1 MESFNFYEKS
11 QHCDRSV
18 FAEEIFFPLTCK
30 QNYFVV
36 VVVAVVFFFLKFN
49 LYKDSN
55 RIVGF
60 LAIFSLLIMCSRMCL
75 PLFPL
80 IQHLLRVAMSFSQS
94 VSSCMIE

>member
-36 VVVAVVFFFLKFN
+36 VVAIVFFFFN
-49 LYKDSN
+49 L
-55 RIVGF
+55 IVIKIQTELLVF
-60 LAIFSLLIMCSRMCL
+60 EQFSPC
-75 PLFPL
+75 
-80 IQHLLRVAMSFSQS
+80 
-94 VSSCMIE
+94 

>member
-18 FAEEIFFPLTCK
+18 FAEESFFPLTCK

-36 VVVAVVFFFLKFN
+36 VVAVV
-49 LYKDSN
+49 S
-55 RIVGF
+55 F
-60 LAIFSLLIMCSRMCL
+60 LAIFSLLIMCSGMCF

-80 IQHLLRVAMSFSQS
+80 NQHLLRVAMSFSQS